1 MGGRNSFQTKAQNG
15 LQGKTPD
22 GSCHLWARHTASPA
36 GPPGDSW
43 KTKYFKSSLPLTLGL
58 ARALHWQSQQEAGR
72 GAGAAWGQPSR
83 SPPSTAGEKG
93 SQRVSRR
100 EWQESSAAALPP
112 APLPCSQTGSIPKPR
127 LTRSFKVS
135 EARFHPN
142 SY

>member
-1 MGGRNSFQTKAQNG
+1 MDAA
-15 LQGKTPD
+15 LQV
-22 GSCHLWARHTASPA
+22 
-36 GPPGDSW
+36 
-43 KTKYFKSSLPLTLGL
+43 SSQHSG
-58 ARALHWQSQQEAGR
+58 
-72 GAGAAWGQPSR
+72 
-83 SPPSTAGEKG
+83 GEKG
-93 SQRVSRR
+93 GQRVSRG